1 MAQHKSAE
9 KRTRQ
14 NVRRHARNKAAI
26 TRMKTMIKKVRSA
39 KEKDEATAA
48 LKIAVKTLD
57 QLVSKGV
64 IHKNKAA
71 NQKSS
76 LTKYVN
82 TIK

>member
-1 MAQHKSAE
+1 MPQHKSAE
-9 KRTRQ
+9 KRVRQ
-14 NVRRHARNKAAI
+14 SARRHARNKADI
-26 TRMKTMIKKVRSA
+26 SKMKSVIKKVRSS
-39 KEKDEATAA
+39 KEKEKAAAA

-57 QLVSKGV
+57 QLSAKGI

-82 TIK
+82 ALK

>member
-1 MAQHKSAE
+1 MPQHKSAE
-9 KRTRQ
+9 KRVRQ
-14 NVRRHARNKAAI
+14 SARRHARNKADI
-26 TRMKTMIKKVRSA
+26 SKMKSVIKKVRSS
-39 KEKDEATAA
+39 KEKDKGATA

-57 QLVSKGV
+57 KLSAKGI

-82 TIK
+82 TLK

>member
-1 MAQHKSAE
+1 MPQHKSAE
-9 KRTRQ
+9 KRVRQ
-14 NVRRHARNKAAI
+14 SARRHARNKADI
-26 TRMKTMIKKVRSA
+26 SKMKSVIKKVRSS
-39 KEKDEATAA
+39 KEKDKAAAA

-57 QLVSKGV
+57 QLSAKGI

-82 TIK
+82 ALK

>member
-9 KRTRQ
+9 KRARQ

-26 TRMKTMIKKVRSA
+26 SKMKSLIRKVRSA
-39 KEKDEATAA
+39 KEKDKGTAV
-48 LKIAVKTLD
+48 LKVAAKTLD
-57 QLVSKGV
+57 QLAAKGL

-76 LTKYVN
+76 LTKFVN
-82 TIK
+82 NLK

>member
-1 MAQHKSAE
+1 M
-9 KRTRQ
+9 
-14 NVRRHARNKAAI
+14 RRHARNKAAI

>member
-1 MAQHKSAE
+1 MPQHKSAE
-9 KRTRQ
+9 KRVRQ
-14 NVRRHARNKAAI
+14 SVRRHARNKADI
-26 TRMKTMIKKVRSA
+26 SKMKSVIKKVRSS
-39 KEKDEATAA
+39 KEKDKAAAA

-57 QLVSKGV
+57 QLSAKGI

-82 TIK
+82 ALK

>member
-14 NVRRHARNKAAI
+14 NAKRHARNKAALS
-26 TRMKTMIKKVRSA
+26 RVKTLIKNVRSA
-39 KEKDEATAA
+39 KEKDKDAAA
-48 LKIAVKTLD
+48 LRVAVKALD
-57 QLVSKGV
+57 QLASKGV

-76 LTKYVN
+76 LTKFV
-82 TIK
+82 TAIK

>member
-9 KRTRQ
+9 KRARQ
-14 NVRRHARNKAAI
+14 NVHRHARNKAALSK
-26 TRMKTMIKKVRSA
+26 MKSVIRKVRAA
-39 KEKDEATAA
+39 KEKEKGAAA

-57 QLVSKGV
+57 QFAAKGL
-64 IHKNKAA
+64 IHKNKAS

-82 TIK
+82 SLK